1 MQYTESYEIHTARR
15 GEETQVMGLL
25 DATEAEA
32 TEEWRIA
39 AKFQDK
45 GTLVTLVRV
54 MTVTVASSS
63 K

>member
-1 MQYTESYEIHTARR
+1 MQYTESYEIHTARH
-15 GEETQVMGLL
+15 GEETLIMGLL

-32 TEEWRIA
+32 MEEWRVES
-39 AKFQDK
+39 KFQDK
-45 GTLVTLVRV
+45 GTRVTLVRV

>member
-15 GEETQVMGLL
+15 GEETLVMGLL

-32 TEEWRIA
+32 MEEWRIA

-54 MTVTVASSS
+54 MAVTVASSS

>member
-15 GEETQVMGLL
+15 GEEAQVMGLL

-32 TEEWRIA
+32 MEEWRVA
-39 AKFQDK
+39 SKFQDK